1 MKYQAAAK
9 KALATF
15 IFASSGILVGGALG
29 GLEVWKT
36 ALWTGVG
43 ALVNF
48 LYRASE
54 EFIKSN
60 TIDN

>member
-1 MKYQAAAK
+1 M
-9 KALATF
+9 
-15 IFASSGILVGGALG
+15 GGALG

-48 LYRASE
+48 LYRVSE
-54 EFIKSN
+54 EYIKTSK
-60 TIDN
+60 TDI

>member
-15 IFASSGILVGGALG
+15 IFASSGILMGGALG
-29 GLEVWKT
+29 DLKVWET
-36 ALWTGVG
+36 AFWMGVG

-48 LYRASE
+48 FYRASE
-54 EFIKSN
+54 QYIKTN
-60 TIDN
+60 KTDI